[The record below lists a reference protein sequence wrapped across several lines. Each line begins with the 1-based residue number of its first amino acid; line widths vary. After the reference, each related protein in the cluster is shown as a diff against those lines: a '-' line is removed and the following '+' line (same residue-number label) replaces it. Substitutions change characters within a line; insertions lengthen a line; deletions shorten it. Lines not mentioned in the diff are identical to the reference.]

1 MKNIRSPE
9 TLEREELIYLA
20 RLSEQTER
28 YPEMIEYVKHF
39 VSKSTQDLQPEERN
53 IFSVA
58 YKNLVSAKRTSWRV
72 LNSIEQK
79 EERRG
84 NSSNK
89 YSASSYK
96 SEVETELLNYCNE
109 LLTVVDRDLIPKAV
123 SSESRVFFH
132 KMKGDYFRYIAEFAI
147 GPQKVAAMNNAETSY
162 TTAYDLAK
170 NELPPT
176 HPSRLG
182 LALNFSV
189 FYYEIRGEQ
198 DRACAMAKSAFD
210 EAIPELENIGED
222 NYKDSTLI
230 LQLLKDNLTLWSS
243 AEEVDNN

>member
-1 MKNIRSPE
+1 MKNISSLE
-9 TLEREELIYLA
+9 ALEREELIYLA

-28 YPEMIEYVKHF
+28 YAEMIEYVKSF
-39 VSKSTQDLQPEERN
+39 VAKTPQDLSVEERN
-53 IFSVA
+53 ILSVA
-58 YKNLVSAKRTSWRV
+58 YKNFVGSRRTSWRV

-79 EERRG
+79 EDRRG
-84 NSSNK
+84 NSTNK
-89 YSASSYK
+89 TSASSYK
-96 SEVETELLNYCNE
+96 TEVETELLKYCNDI
-109 LLTVVDRDLIPKAV
+109 LTVIDRDLIPKAA
-123 SSESRVFFH
+123 SSESRVFYH
-132 KMKGDYFRYIAEFAI
+132 KMKGDYFRYISEFAQ
-147 GPQKVAAMNNAETSY
+147 GAGKANATNNAETSY

-176 HPSRLG
+176 HPTRLG

-198 DRACAMAKSAFD
+198 DRACTMAKMAFD
-210 EAIPELENIGED
+210 EAIPELDNISEE

-243 AEEVDNN
+243 GEPADN

>member
-1 MKNIRSPE
+1 MKNISSLE
-9 TLEREELIYLA
+9 ALEREELIYLA

-28 YPEMIEYVKHF
+28 YAEMIEYVKSF
-39 VSKSTQDLQPEERN
+39 VVKTPQDLSVEERN
-53 IFSVA
+53 ILSVA
-58 YKNLVSAKRTSWRV
+58 YKNFVGSRRTSWRV

-84 NSSNK
+84 NSTNK
-89 YSASSYK
+89 SSASSYK
-96 SEVETELLNYCNE
+96 AEVETELLRYCNDI
-109 LLTVVDRDLIPKAV
+109 LTVIDRDLIPKAA
-123 SSESRVFFH
+123 SSESRVFYH
-132 KMKGDYFRYIAEFAI
+132 KMKGDYFRYISEFAQ
-147 GPQKVAAMNNAETSY
+147 GASKANATNNAENSY

-176 HPSRLG
+176 HPTRLG

-198 DRACAMAKSAFD
+198 DRACTMAKMAFD
-210 EAIPELENIGED
+210 EAIPELDNISEE

-243 AEEVDNN
+243 GEPADN